1 VEDVE
6 KEDYKEEEE
15 KEGVKRRGGGKML
28 GFYHSL
34 YFSVCTSHTS

>member
-6 KEDYKEEEE
+6 KEDWKEEEE